1 MLPQHLVVSRLA
13 FVVVYSLNHVW
24 LFATPWTVALQV
36 PLSRDFI
43 AKNTGVGCYFLL
55 QGIFPTQRSNPC
67 LIHWQENSLLLSDH
81 VSWEEVQSHS
91 ISWSF
96 VFDQIF
102 PPRTFF
108 LIFWNFIVFFLGGIC
123 FHPLDLKLSGHLNP
137 IGLAWVP
144 CSPLN
149 SSWWTGGW
157 CTLMDQFCGIF
168 PSLELRAVTGGT
180 CTDHTGRVA
189 FQGKSGYCY

>member
-1 MLPQHLVVSRLA
+1 MDCRPSRL
-13 FVVVYSLNHVW
+13 LC
-24 LFATPWTVALQV
+24 PW
-36 PLSRDFI
+36 DFL
-43 AKNTGVGCYFLL
+43 AKNTRVGRYFLL
-55 QGIFPTQRSNPC
+55 QGIFLTQRSNPC
-67 LIHWQENSLLLSDH
+67 LLHWQANSLLLSDY
-81 VSWEEVQSHS
+81 VSCGEVQSHS

-96 VFDQIF
+96 VFVQVF

-108 LIFWNFIVFFLGGIC
+108 LIFWNFIVFFLGDIC

-157 CTLMDQFCGIF
+157 CALMDQFYGIY
-168 PSLELRAVTGGT
+168 PSLELRAVIGGT
-180 CTDHTGRVA
+180 CFDHTGRVA
-189 FQGKSGYCY
+189 SQGKSGYCC